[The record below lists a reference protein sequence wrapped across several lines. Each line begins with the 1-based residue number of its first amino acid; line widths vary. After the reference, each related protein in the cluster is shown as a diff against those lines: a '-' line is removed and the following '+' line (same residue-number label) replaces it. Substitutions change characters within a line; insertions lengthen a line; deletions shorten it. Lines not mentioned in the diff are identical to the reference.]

1 MDYLQINELYHWGV
15 KGMKW
20 GVRNYMNED
29 GTLTP
34 EGQRHYNIDSNGN
47 HKKVSITGARL
58 NEFSRQRASK
68 SYYKNGIRE
77 AKNNLEI
84 TGDRKA
90 YKQAI
95 KENKEMRKVR
105 DTNIANEN
113 SAQARRIK
121 GSSVALHVASGVSI
135 AVGAKLVSK
144 YLKNT
149 EKNMVEWTPDGKK
162 MMKAAKIGAK
172 VLAAVGVGIAARG
185 IAAHKTK
192 KKALKGKEV
201 SVRSKKAKRL
211 TNLIPTI
218 S

>member
-34 EGQRHYNIDSNGN
+34 EGQKHYNIDSNGN
-47 HKKVSITGARL
+47 HKRISVTGARL

-77 AKNNLEI
+77 AKTNLEI

-90 YKQAI
+90 YKQAL
-95 KENKEMRKVR
+95 KDNKEMRKVR
-105 DTNIANEN
+105 DANIAKEN
-113 SAQARRIK
+113 TDQARRIK
-121 GSSVALHVASGVSI
+121 GSSIAFNVASGASI
-135 AVGAKLVSK
+135 AIGAKLVSK

-149 EKNMVEWTPDGKK
+149 EKNMVKWSPNGKTY
-162 MMKAAKIGAK
+162 MKAAKIGAA
-172 VLAAVGVGIAARG
+172 VLGAIGIGIAAKG
-185 IAAHKTK
+185 VSAYKTK

-201 SVRSKKAKRL
+201 TVRGNKAKRL

-218 S
+218 G